1 MPYIRHALPLLCA
14 LIACAAAA
22 RAGAPSTPTPIPS
35 SYASP
40 ASAPPPAG
48 GSALLAWRL
57 EPSMR
62 YTGEV
67 HMTHVIANDLNGIY
81 KKLAGSKADP
91 VTILEDRTT
100 EFGAGPAG
108 SVDGSILDIRHY
120 GGLQSKD
127 TSVMKRSSTYQG
139 TIAATG
145 RRTPSDEPLYDAG
158 EGPLSEFPS
167 TPVAVG
173 QSWTLT
179 RNILV
184 DRDLGHGSMTYTDT
198 LEKFDMRQGHRIAVI
213 AVKGAGRVDVA
224 QDLAAKG
231 FKTTDITLTGTAEFD
246 TTTGLPG
253 VQHYTA
259 HAQWNTKVMWIHLGL
274 IFDDTFDALAW
285 TAKKS

>member
-1 MPYIRHALPLLCA
+1 
-14 LIACAAAA
+14 
-22 RAGAPSTPTPIPS
+22 
-35 SYASP
+35 
-40 ASAPPPAG
+40 
-48 GSALLAWRL
+48 
-57 EPSMR
+57 MR
-62 YTGEV
+62 YTDEV

-100 EFGAGPAG
+100 EFGAGQGG
-108 SVDGSILDIRHY
+108 SVDGSILDVRHY

-127 TSVMKRSSTYQG
+127 TSIMKRTSTYKG

-145 RRTPSDEPLYDAG
+145 HRTPTDEPLYDVG
-158 EGPLSEFPS
+158 EGPLSDFPAM
-167 TPVAVG
+167 PVAVG

-179 RNILV
+179 RNVLV
-184 DRDLGHGSMTYTDT
+184 DRDLGHGTMTYTDT
-198 LEKFDMRQGHRIAVI
+198 LEKIDLRQGHRIAVI

-224 QDLAAKG
+224 PDLTAKG
-231 FKTTDITLTGTAEFD
+231 FKTSDIALTGTAEFD

-259 HAQWNTKVMWIHLGL
+259 HAQWNTRVMWIHLGL

-285 TAKKS
+285 SAKKS

>member
-1 MPYIRHALPLLCA
+1 ML
-14 LIACAAAA
+14 
-22 RAGAPSTPTPIPS
+22 T
-35 SYASP
+35 
-40 ASAPPPAG
+40 
-48 GSALLAWRL
+48 WRL
-57 EPSMR
+57 DPSMH
-62 YTGEV
+62 YTDEV
-67 HMTHVIANDLNGIY
+67 HMTHVIANDLSGIY

-100 EFGAGPAG
+100 EFGAGQAG
-108 SVDGSILDIRHY
+108 NVDGSIVDVRHY

-127 TSVMKRSSTYQG
+127 ASVMKRTSAYKG
-139 TIAATG
+139 TIAASG
-145 RRTPSDEPLYDAG
+145 RRTPSDEPLYDVGA
-158 EGPLSEFPS
+158 GPLCDFPA

-184 DRDLGHGSMTYTDT
+184 DRDLGHGTMTYTDT
-198 LEKFDMRQGHRIAVI
+198 LEKIDTRQGHRIAII

-224 QDLAAKG
+224 PDLTAKG
-231 FKTTDITLTGTAEFD
+231 FKTSDIALTGTAEFD

-285 TAKKS
+285 SAKK